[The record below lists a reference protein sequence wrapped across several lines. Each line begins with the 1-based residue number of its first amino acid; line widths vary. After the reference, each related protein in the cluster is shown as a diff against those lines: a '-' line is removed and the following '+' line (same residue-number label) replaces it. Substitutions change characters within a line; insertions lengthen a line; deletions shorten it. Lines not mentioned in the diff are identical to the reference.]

1 MENKYAMRKWVYWL
15 VFGTIIAGLIVPY
28 GAQVIC
34 TIWFPDASVGLDVW
48 NQFVSIALG
57 IVATVLSIVS
67 LIMGFKNYDDT
78 LSIQEK
84 YTQTMQQSERA
95 LEKITEIAGE
105 LGKLREDVSRIG
117 HSKSDVETTTSTAQ
131 AGDLWDKEP
140 KEI

>member
-1 MENKYAMRKWVYWL
+1 MDDKYSMRKWVCWL
-15 VFGTIIAGLIVPY
+15 VFGTIIVGLIVPY

-78 LSIQEK
+78 LAMQEK
-84 YTQTMQQSERA
+84 YTQTLQQSERA

-131 AGDLWDKEP
+131 TGDLWDKDP

>member
-1 MENKYAMRKWVYWL
+1 MEKKYAMRKWVYWL

-34 TIWFPDASVGLDVW
+34 TIWFPNASVGLDVW

-78 LSIQEK
+78 LSMQEK
-84 YTQTMQQSERA
+84 YTQTLQQSERA

-117 HSKSDVETTTSTAQ
+117 HSKSDVETTMSTAQ
-131 AGDLWDKEP
+131 AGTLWDKEP